1 MTRHI
6 YLALIGMLCLTACAR
21 MRRAP
26 APVPMLPADS
36 VQHVRPGDVV
46 RVRIWRE
53 PDLTGEFPVNDLGI
67 AVFPKLG
74 DVQVSSVTPE
84 TLRDTLR
91 AMYDVYLRNPTIE
104 VTVLKRLTILGA
116 VVHAGVFPVDPT
128 MTISDALAL
137 SGGSTALGSPTNAY
151 LVRDGI
157 RVPVHLNL
165 SDRIAD
171 LPVRSGDQIYVPER
185 SWISRNA
192 NVVAASIAA
201 LTSII
206 VAVYIRH

>member
-1 MTRHI
+1 MTRLI
-6 YLALIGMLCLTACAR
+6 CLALAGMLCLTACAS
-21 MRRAP
+21 RRGPPAP
-26 APVPMLPADS
+26 APIPASDS
-36 VQHVRPGDVV
+36 VQDIRPGDVV

-53 PDLTGEFPVNDLGI
+53 PDLSGEYPVNDMGV

-74 DVQVSSVTPE
+74 DVQATSVTPDA
-84 TLRDTLR
+84 LRDTLR
-91 AMYDVYLRNPTIE
+91 AKYDVYLRNPTIE

-137 SGGSTALGSPTNAY
+137 AGGSTALGSPTNAY
-151 LVRDGI
+151 LVRDGS

-165 SDRIAD
+165 TDRVAD
-171 LPVRSGDQIYVPER
+171 LPVRSGDEIYVPER

-201 LTSII
+201 ATSII
-206 VAVYIRH
+206 VALYIRR

>member
-1 MTRHI
+1 MTRHLS
-6 YLALIGMLCLTACAR
+6 LALAGMLCLTACAR
-21 MRRAP
+21 MHQASAP
-26 APVPMLPADS
+26 APLPPAG

-53 PDLTGEFPVNDLGI
+53 PDLSGEFPVNDLGI
-67 AVFPKLG
+67 AVFPELG
-74 DVQVSSVTPE
+74 DFQATSVTPDA
-84 TLRDTLR
+84 LRDTLR
-91 AMYDVYLRNPTIE
+91 AMYDVYLKNPAIE
-104 VTVLKRLTILGA
+104 VTVLRRLTILGA

-128 MTISDALAL
+128 MTIADALAL

-151 LVRDGI
+151 LVRDGT

-206 VAVYIRH
+206 VALYIRR